1 MRVTRRSGE
10 VLTTRALNR
19 ALLER
24 QHLLRRTKIS
34 AAEAI
39 EHLVGMQ
46 AQVPRDPYVALW
58 ARLDGFDA
66 DELSGLIS
74 NRAAVR
80 APLLRTTLHL
90 VTARDC
96 LTMRP
101 VVQSVLERGFA
112 SSPFARNLTGLDM
125 EGLLKAGRA
134 LLEEKPR
141 TTAALC
147 RALSERSP
155 DRDAT
160 SLAYAVRYLLPV
172 VQIPPRGLWGV
183 SGQTTWTTVEA
194 WLGRE
199 LVPDAAPDRVVMRYL
214 AAFGPAT
221 VADIRTW
228 SWLTGL
234 REVLE
239 RLRAQLR
246 TFRDERGRELFD
258 LPDAPLPDLET
269 PAPVRFLPEYDN
281 IGLSHADRS
290 RVIPDDLRFLVFP
303 GSGGIP
309 GSVMVDGFLRATWRL
324 TRDGSNASLAITP
337 LRTRLS
343 ASERNDVTDE
353 GMSLLAFMAADAKS
367 TDIEITAPG

>member
-1 MRVTRRSGE
+1 MLS
-10 VLTTRALNR
+10 TRALNR
-19 ALLER
+19 ALMER
-24 QHLLRRTKIS
+24 QHLLNRTNMS

-39 EHLVGMQ
+39 EHLVGLQ

-58 ARLDGFDA
+58 ARLGGFDA
-66 DELSGLIS
+66 DELSRLIS
-74 NRAAVR
+74 NREAVR

-101 VVQSVLERGFA
+101 VVQSVLERGFH
-112 SSPFARNLTGLDM
+112 SSPFARNLTGVDIEEVLR
-125 EGLLKAGRA
+125 AGRQ
-134 LLEEKPR
+134 LLEEQPR
-141 TTAALC
+141 TTAAL
-147 RALSERSP
+147 RAELGKRWP

-160 SLAYAVRYLLPV
+160 SLAYAARYLVPI

-183 SGQTTWTTVEA
+183 SGQGTWTTVEA

-199 LVPDAAPDRVVMRYL
+199 LASEAAPDRLVLRYL

-234 REVLE
+234 RDVVE
-239 RLRAQLR
+239 RLRPSLR

-258 LPDAPLPDLET
+258 LPDAPLPDPEA

-281 IGLSHADRS
+281 VGLSHADRT
-290 RVIPDDLRFLVFP
+290 RVIREHLRFLAFP

-324 TRDGSNASLAITP
+324 RRDGGHAVLAITP
-337 LRTRLS
+337 LGRRLS
-343 ASERNDVTDE
+343 ASDRNDVTDE
-353 GMSLLAFMAADAKS
+353 GAGLLAFLAPDVQAS
-367 TDIEITAPG
+367 HIQITAPA